1 MQLGARNQLT
11 PARHKSRT
19 PGGGALADPMRI
31 SVKAGGRAG
40 QRLKTDDGSKI
51 MIPNA
56 RKFQPGVSGN
66 PGGRPKGIAAKAR
79 EHTDKAIE
87 ILVAGLDDKDA
98 RVRLVAARELLDR
111 GYGKPLAM
119 TADVTRRLDDWTD
132 DDIDAAI
139 SAIKAA
145 LPSAGDADDGA
156 AEAVIN

>member
-1 MQLGARNQLT
+1 
-11 PARHKSRT
+11 
-19 PGGGALADPMRI
+19 
-31 SVKAGGRAG
+31 
-40 QRLKTDDGSKI
+40 